1 MEDLDRRAGIK
12 KMFKILTMSK
22 QRRKSTSK
30 AVVKAKTIAR
40 EESQFKKLYK
50 EETRDQANFQT
61 FMTFFNYAASK
72 FLLLIIVLLVLAANA
87 SFFGYQA
94 ILVLWQEDNSESERL
109 YYSILSMLTILAMF
123 VVDPIK

>member
-1 MEDLDRRAGIK
+1 
-12 KMFKILTMSK
+12 
-22 QRRKSTSK
+22 
-30 AVVKAKTIAR
+30 
-40 EESQFKKLYK
+40 
-50 EETRDQANFQT
+50 
-61 FMTFFNYAASK
+61 MTFFNYAASK

-123 VVDPIK
+123 DVDPIK